1 MADFI
6 LGLLWGLLEGV
17 LEGVLEYLVGLMVG
31 VLWTG
36 GAGEEPIELR
46 TTVRTC
52 AGYLLLG
59 ALVGAVTLAV
69 YPHRFFH
76 LSPVPGLSLVAS
88 PVITGLLMSW
98 TGLMRRSWGKEPAE
112 IESFSYGFFFA
123 LGVAL
128 LRFLF
133 AK

>member
-1 MADFI
+1 
-6 LGLLWGLLEGV
+6 
-17 LEGVLEYLVGLMVG
+17 MVG

-36 GAGEEPIELR
+36 DAGEEPIEFR

-52 AGYLLLG
+52 AGYLVLG

-98 TGLMRRSWGKEPAE
+98 TGLMRRRQERERAE
-112 IESFSYGFFFA
+112 IERFSYGFFFA
-123 LGVAL
+123 FGVVL
-128 LRFLF
+128 IRFLW
-133 AK
+133 AR